1 MILINSTHNIIV
13 SGIFIQIFQGVTEQ
27 LPWAACEK
35 QQWKIKNNARM

>member
-1 MILINSTHNIIV
+1 MEIL
-13 SGIFIQIFQGVTEQ
+13 IFQGVTEQ